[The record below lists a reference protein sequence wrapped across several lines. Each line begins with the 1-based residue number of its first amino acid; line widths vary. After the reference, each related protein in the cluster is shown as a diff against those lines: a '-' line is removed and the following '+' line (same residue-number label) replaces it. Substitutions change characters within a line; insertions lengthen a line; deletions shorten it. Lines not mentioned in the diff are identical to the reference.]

1 MNPILEITNLTVR
14 YRIKNKEIY
23 AVENISLSVDKE
35 EFVGIVGESGSGKST
50 MAHAIVRLL
59 PPNAYIKTGKVNLL
73 GYDLINMSDEKIMK
87 IRWKDF
93 SIVFQK
99 SMSALSPVHRIDDQM
114 MEAIKLHNPQISQ
127 QEIKSRLD
135 KLLQMVNLPERVLK
149 SYPHELS
156 GGMMQ
161 RVMIALAL
169 VNFPKFVIFDEATTA
184 LDVVTQGQIIEEIKQ
199 LVKELSLTG
208 MVISHDI
215 GVVSELCNKIAVM
228 YAGKLVEYGSKN
240 DIIHNPYH
248 PYTKALVFSLPDF
261 VKERGELVGI
271 PGTLPDLSQPPKGC
285 VFASRC
291 PLADE
296 KCFEQVPPLL
306 RKDERQIACFKV
318 KEVKE

>member
-1 MNPILEITNLTVR
+1 MSSILEITNLIVR
-14 YRIKNKEIY
+14 YKIKNKEIH
-23 AVENISLSVDKE
+23 AVEDVSLSVNKE

-50 MAHAIVRLL
+50 MAHAIVKLL
-59 PPNAYIKTGKVNLL
+59 PPNAYIKNGKVNLL
-73 GYDLINMSDEKIMK
+73 GYDLTNMTDEEVMK
-87 IRWKDF
+87 VRWKDF

-127 QEIKSRLD
+127 QDIESRLN
-135 KLLQMVNLPERVLK
+135 KLLQMVNLPKRVLK

-184 LDVVTQGQIIEEIKQ
+184 LDVVTQGQIIEEIRQ

-208 MVISHDI
+208 MVITHDI
-215 GVVSELCNKIAVM
+215 GVVNELCDKIAVM
-228 YAGKLVEYGSKN
+228 YAGKLVEYGSKS

-248 PYTKALVFSLPDF
+248 PYTKALISSLPDF
-261 VKERGELVGI
+261 MKERGEFAGI
-271 PGTLPDLSQPPKGC
+271 PGNLPDLSQPPKGC
-285 VFASRC
+285 IFAPRC
-291 PLADE
+291 PLGDE

-306 RKDERQIACFKV
+306 KNDDRQVACFKV
-318 KEVKE
+318 KEVKA

>member
-14 YRIKNKEIY
+14 YKIKDKEIY
-23 AVENISLSVDKE
+23 AVEDVSLVINKE

-59 PPNAYIKTGKVNLL
+59 PPNGYVKSGKVNLL
-73 GYDLINMSDEKIMK
+73 GYDLIKMSDEEVMK
-87 IRWKDF
+87 VRWKDF

-99 SMSALSPVHRIDDQM
+99 SMSALSPVHRVDDQM
-114 MEAIKLHNPQISQ
+114 TEAIKLHNSQISQ
-127 QEIKSRLD
+127 QEIEARLD
-135 KLLQMVNLPERVLK
+135 KLLQMVNLPKRVLR

-184 LDVVTQGQIIEEIKQ
+184 LDVVTQGQIIEEIRQ

-208 MVISHDI
+208 MVITHDI
-215 GVVSELCNKIAVM
+215 GVVSELCDKIAVM

-248 PYTKALVFSLPDF
+248 PYTKALISSLPDF
-261 VKERGELVGI
+261 MKERAEFSGI
-271 PGTLPDLSQPPKGC
+271 PGNLPDLSQPPKGC
-285 VFASRC
+285 IFAPRC

-296 KCFEQVPPLL
+296 ICFEQVPPLL
-306 RKDERQIACFKV
+306 ENDNRQVACFKV
-318 KEVKE
+318 KEVKA

>member
-1 MNPILEITNLTVR
+1 MNPILEIMNLTVR
-14 YRIKNKEIY
+14 YKIKNKEIH
-23 AVENISLSVDKE
+23 AVEDISLLVNKE

-59 PPNAYIKTGKVNLL
+59 PPNAYIKNGRVNLL
-73 GYDLINMSDEKIMK
+73 GYDLINMSDEEVMK
-87 IRWKDF
+87 VRWKDF

-127 QEIKSRLD
+127 QEIESRLD
-135 KLLQMVNLPERVLK
+135 KLLQMVNLPKRVLK

-184 LDVVTQGQIIEEIKQ
+184 LDVVTQGQIIEEVRQ

-208 MVISHDI
+208 MVITHDI
-215 GVVSELCNKIAVM
+215 GVVNELCDKIAVM
-228 YAGKLVEYGSKN
+228 YAGKLVEYGPKS

-248 PYTKALVFSLPDF
+248 PYTKALISSLPDF
-261 VKERGELVGI
+261 IKERGEFAGI
-271 PGTLPDLSQPPKGC
+271 PGNLPDLSQLPKGC
-285 VFASRC
+285 IFAPRC

-296 KCFEQVPPLL
+296 KCFEQVPSLL
-306 RKDERQIACFKV
+306 RNDDRQVACFKV
-318 KEVKE
+318 KEVKT